1 MVLYAT
7 SQDHGATE
15 EPVVLA
21 QLTVR
26 TGTVVSGQVSA
37 QGRSVRGDDWD
48 AIGLQ
53 FSSDPNARITNE
65 WQSGH

>member
-1 MVLYAT
+1 MIDLAV

-26 TGTVVSGQVSA
+26 TGTMFSGQVSC
-37 QGRSVRGDDWD
+37 QGRSVRGEDWD

-53 FSSDPNARITNE
+53 FSNDPRAQVTNT
-65 WQSGH
+65 WQTGH

>member
-1 MVLYAT
+1 
-7 SQDHGATE
+7 
-15 EPVVLA
+15 VLA

-48 AIGLQ
+48 AVGLQ
-53 FSSDPNARITNE
+53 FSSDPNARITND